1 MKTSLP
7 VSQRLSNDDLQPEK
21 HQKWGWYSI
30 FAFWMS
36 DVHSVGGYVFA
47 ASLFALG
54 LNGIQV
60 FISLL
65 AGIMIVMCFANLM
78 GEPGQKAGAPFPVIA
93 RMSFGVFGANVPAV
107 IRGLI
112 AVVWYGIQTYLASS
126 SFIILLLYFFPAM
139 ASLQDGAFLGLS
151 YLGWVGFS
159 AMWVLQAIVFMFG
172 MDMIRKVIDWSGPA
186 IYLAMFALCIYMIQ
200 LAGWENIH
208 FNLSDTQLSGGDV
221 MVQMIIATA
230 LVAGYFAGPTLNFSD
245 FSRYCVSYKQLKVG
259 NWLGLPLNFVLFSL
273 FSVVIV
279 SASIP
284 VFGEMITD
292 PVETVKRLDSGMI
305 TVLGAL
311 TFIFATV
318 GINIVANFVAPAFD
332 FSNVS
337 PQKIS
342 FKTGG
347 FIAAVGSILLTPWNL
362 FSNPEVIHYTV
373 DVLAAMIGPLYGILI
388 VDYYWIKKR
397 HIDVDALYT
406 ESPQGAYWYHN
417 GVNMQAVYALLLS
430 GGLAIYVTFFLSG
443 FANYAL
449 FIGGGVA
456 ALVYPWLM
464 TRQLRDARHANAGSV
479 RNANSVSNAKPVSQ
493 TDSVSKASI

>member
-1 MKTSLP
+1 MKKELP
-7 VSQRLSNDDLQPEK
+7 VSPRLSNEDLAPEK
-21 HQKWGWYSI
+21 EQKWGWYSI

-65 AGIMIVMCFANLM
+65 AGISIVLVFANLM
-78 GEPGQKAGAPFPVIA
+78 GKPGQKAGVPFPVVA
-93 RMSFGVFGANVPAV
+93 RMAFGVFGANIPAV
-107 IRGLI
+107 IRGII

-126 SFIILLLYFFPAM
+126 SFIILLLYFFPSM
-139 ASLQDGAFLGLS
+139 ESLANDSFLGLS

-159 AMWVLQAIVFMFG
+159 SMWVLQAIVFMFG

-186 IYLAMFALCIYMIQ
+186 IYIAMFALCAYMIN
-200 LAGWENIH
+200 LAGWENIS
-208 FNLSDTQLSGGDV
+208 FNLGKETLVGSEAII
-221 MVQMIIATA
+221 QMIIATA

-245 FSRYCVSYKQLKVG
+245 FSRYCTSYKDLKLG
-259 NWLGLPLNFVLFSL
+259 NLLGLPLNFIVFSL

-284 VFGEMITD
+284 VFGEMIVD
-292 PVETVKRLDSGMI
+292 PVETVKRLDSGLI

-342 FKTGG
+342 FKMGG
-347 FIAAVGSILLTPWNL
+347 FIAAFGSILLTPWNL
-362 FSNPEVIHYTV
+362 FNNPEVIHYTV
-373 DVLAAMIGPLYGILI
+373 DVLAAMIGPLYGIII
-388 VDYYWIKKR
+388 VDYFIVKKGQ
-397 HIDVDALYT
+397 IDVPSLYT
-406 ESPQGAYWYHN
+406 ESPQGQYWYKN
-417 GVNMQAVYALLLS
+417 GVNMNSVYALVIAS
-430 GGLAIYVTFFLSG
+430 VAAIIATFFVTEL
-443 FANYAL
+443 ANYAL
-449 FIGGGVA
+449 FIGGFVSA
-456 ALVYPWLM
+456 IVYKQLM
-464 TRQLRDARHANAGSV
+464 QKKLFW
-479 RNANSVSNAKPVSQ
+479 
-493 TDSVSKASI
+493 VSKAALAKQQ

>member
-1 MKTSLP
+1 MKKELP
-7 VSQRLSNDDLQPEK
+7 VSPRLSNEDLAPEK
-21 HQKWGWYSI
+21 EQKWGWYSI

-65 AGIMIVMCFANLM
+65 AGISIVLVFANLM
-78 GEPGQKAGAPFPVIA
+78 GKPGQKAGVPFPVVA
-93 RMSFGVFGANVPAV
+93 RMSFGVFGANIPAV
-107 IRGLI
+107 IRGII

-126 SFIILLLYFFPAM
+126 SFIILLLYFFPSM
-139 ASLQDGAFLGLS
+139 ESLANDSFLGLS

-159 AMWVLQAIVFMFG
+159 SMWVLQAIVFMFG

-186 IYLAMFALCIYMIQ
+186 IYIAMFALCAYMIN
-200 LAGWENIH
+200 LAGWENIS
-208 FNLSDTQLSGGDV
+208 FNLGKETLVGSEAII
-221 MVQMIIATA
+221 QMLIATA

-245 FSRYCVSYKQLKVG
+245 FSRYCTSYKDLKLG
-259 NWLGLPLNFVLFSL
+259 NLLGLPLNFIVFSL

-284 VFGEMITD
+284 VFGEMIVD
-292 PVETVKRLDSGMI
+292 PVETVKRLDSGLI

-342 FKTGG
+342 FKMGG
-347 FIAAVGSILLTPWNL
+347 FIAAFGSILLTPWNL
-362 FSNPEVIHYTV
+362 FNNPEVIHYTV
-373 DVLAAMIGPLYGILI
+373 DVLAAMIGPLYGIII
-388 VDYYWIKKR
+388 VDYFIVKKGQ
-397 HIDVDALYT
+397 IDVPSLYT
-406 ESPQGAYWYHN
+406 ESPQGQYWYKN
-417 GVNMQAVYALLLS
+417 GVNMNSVYALVIAS
-430 GGLAIYVTFFLSG
+430 VAAIIATFFVTEL
-443 FANYAL
+443 ANYAL
-449 FIGGGVA
+449 FIGGFVSA
-456 ALVYPWLM
+456 IVYKQLM
-464 TRQLRDARHANAGSV
+464 QNKLFW
-479 RNANSVSNAKPVSQ
+479 
-493 TDSVSKASI
+493 VSKAALAKQQ

>member
-1 MKTSLP
+1 MKKELP
-7 VSQRLSNDDLQPEK
+7 VSPRLSNADLAPEK
-21 HQKWGWYSI
+21 EQKWGWYSI

-65 AGIMIVMCFANLM
+65 AGISIVLVFANLM
-78 GEPGQKAGAPFPVIA
+78 GKPGQKAGVPFPVVA
-93 RMSFGVFGANVPAV
+93 RMSFGVFGANIPAV
-107 IRGLI
+107 IRGII

-126 SFIILLLYFFPAM
+126 SFIILLLYFFPSM
-139 ASLQDGAFLGLS
+139 ESLANDSFLGLS

-159 AMWVLQAIVFMFG
+159 SMWVLQAIVFMFG

-186 IYLAMFALCIYMIQ
+186 IYIAMFALCAYMIN
-200 LAGWENIH
+200 LAGWENIS
-208 FNLSDTQLSGGDV
+208 FNLGKESLVGTDAII
-221 MVQMIIATA
+221 QMLIATA

-245 FSRYCVSYKQLKVG
+245 FSRYCTSYKDLKFG
-259 NWLGLPLNFVLFSL
+259 NLLGLPLNFIVFSL

-284 VFGEMITD
+284 VFGEMIVD

-342 FKTGG
+342 FKMGG
-347 FIAAVGSILLTPWNL
+347 FVAAFGSILLTPWNL
-362 FSNPEVIHYTV
+362 FNNPEVIHYTV
-373 DVLAAMIGPLYGILI
+373 DVLAAMIGPLYGIII
-388 VDYYWIKKR
+388 VDYFIIKKGE
-397 HIDVDALYT
+397 IDIPSLYT
-406 ESPQGAYWYHN
+406 ESPQGQYWYKN
-417 GVNMQAVYALLLS
+417 GINMNSVYALVIAS
-430 GGLAIYVTFFLSG
+430 LAAIIATFFVTEL
-443 FANYAL
+443 ANYAL
-449 FIGGGVA
+449 FIGGVVSA
-456 ALVYPWLM
+456 VVYKQLM
-464 TRQLRDARHANAGSV
+464 QNRLFW
-479 RNANSVSNAKPVSQ
+479 
-493 TDSVSKASI
+493 VSKTALAKQ

>member
-1 MKTSLP
+1 MKKELP
-7 VSQRLSNDDLQPEK
+7 VSPRLSNADLAPEK
-21 HQKWGWYSI
+21 DQKWGWYSI

-65 AGIMIVMCFANLM
+65 AGISIVLVFANLM
-78 GEPGQKAGAPFPVIA
+78 GKPGQKAGVPFPVVA
-93 RMSFGVFGANVPAV
+93 RMSFGVFGANIPAV
-107 IRGLI
+107 IRGII

-126 SFIILLLYFFPAM
+126 SFIILLLYFFPSM
-139 ASLQDGAFLGLS
+139 ESLANDSFIGLS

-159 AMWVLQAIVFMFG
+159 SMWILQAIVFMFG

-186 IYLAMFALCIYMIQ
+186 IYIAMFALCAYMIN
-200 LAGWENIH
+200 LAGWDNIS
-208 FNLSDTQLSGGDV
+208 FNLGKETLVGSDAI
-221 MVQMIIATA
+221 VQMIIATA

-245 FSRYCVSYKQLKVG
+245 FSRYCTSYKDLKFG
-259 NWLGLPLNFVLFSL
+259 NLLGLPVNFIVFSL

-284 VFGEMITD
+284 VFGEMIVD
-292 PVETVKRLDSGMI
+292 PVETVKRLDSGLI

-342 FKTGG
+342 FKMGG
-347 FIAAVGSILLTPWNL
+347 FVAAFGSILLTPWNL
-362 FSNPEVIHYTV
+362 FNNPEVIHYTV
-373 DVLAAMIGPLYGILI
+373 DVLAAMIGPLYGIII
-388 VDYYWIKKR
+388 VDYFIVKKGDI
-397 HIDVDALYT
+397 HVPSLYT
-406 ESPQGAYWYHN
+406 ESPQGQYWYKN
-417 GVNMQAVYALLLS
+417 GVNMNSVYALVIAS
-430 GGLAIYVTFFLSG
+430 IAAIIATFFVTEL
-443 FANYAL
+443 ANYAL
-449 FIGGGVA
+449 FIGG
-456 ALVYPWLM
+456 LVSAIVYKLLM
-464 TRQLRDARHANAGSV
+464 EKRLSW
-479 RNANSVSNAKPVSQ
+479 
-493 TDSVSKASI
+493 VSKVALAKQ

>member
-1 MKTSLP
+1 MKQTLP
-7 VSQRLSNDDLQPEK
+7 VSPRLSNDDLKPDTE
-21 HQKWGWYSI
+21 QKWGWYSI

-65 AGIMIVMCFANLM
+65 AGISIVLLFANLM
-78 GEPGQKAGAPFPVIA
+78 GKPGQKAGAPFPVIA
-93 RMSFGVFGANVPAV
+93 RMSFGVFGANIPAV

-112 AVVWYGIQTYLASS
+112 AVVWYGIQTFLASS
-126 SFIILLLYFFPAM
+126 SFIILLLYFFPEM
-139 ASLQDGAFLGLS
+139 ESLTNGSFLGLS

-159 AMWVLQAIVFMFG
+159 AMWVIQGIVFMFG

-186 IYLAMFALCIYMIQ
+186 IYIAMAALCIYMVQ
-200 LAGWENIH
+200 LAGWENIS
-208 FNLSDTQLSGGDV
+208 FSLSDVNLTGMDAITQ
-221 MVQMIIATA
+221 MVIAIA

-245 FSRYCVSYKQLKVG
+245 FSRYCTSYKQLKFG
-259 NWLGLPLNFVLFSL
+259 NLLGLPLNFLL
-273 FSVVIV
+273 FSVFSVIIV

-347 FIAAVGSILLTPWNL
+347 FIAAFGSVLLTPWNL
-362 FSNPEVIHYTV
+362 FNNPEMIHYTV
-373 DVLAAMIGPLYGILI
+373 DVLAAMIGPLYGIII
-388 VDYYWIKKR
+388 VDYFFIKKGK
-397 HIDVDALYT
+397 IDIDSLYT
-406 ESPQGAYWYHN
+406 ESPDGVYWYEN
-417 GVNMQAVYALLLS
+417 GINKKSVYALLFA
-430 GGLAIYVTFFLSG
+430 GIVAIFCTFVFSSL
-443 FANYAL
+443 ANYAL
-449 FIGGGVA
+449 FIGGGIAAVVYRYLMEGERVA
-456 ALVYPWLM
+456 LM
-464 TRQLRDARHANAGSV
+464 DLQS
-479 RNANSVSNAKPVSQ
+479 SNQGA
-493 TDSVSKASI
+493 

>member
-1 MKTSLP
+1 MKKELP
-7 VSQRLSNDDLQPEK
+7 VSPRLSNEDLAPEK
-21 HQKWGWYSI
+21 EQKWGWYSI

-65 AGIMIVMCFANLM
+65 AGISIVLVFANLM
-78 GEPGQKAGAPFPVIA
+78 GKPGQKAGVPFPVVA
-93 RMSFGVFGANVPAV
+93 RMSFGVFGANIPAV
-107 IRGLI
+107 IRGII

-126 SFIILLLYFFPAM
+126 SFIILLLYFFPSM
-139 ASLQDGAFLGLS
+139 ESLANDSFLGLS

-159 AMWVLQAIVFMFG
+159 SMWVLQAIVFMFG
-172 MDMIRKVIDWSGPA
+172 MDLIRKVIDWSGPA
-186 IYLAMFALCIYMIQ
+186 IYIAMFALCAYMIN
-200 LAGWENIH
+200 LAGWENIS
-208 FNLSDTQLSGGDV
+208 FNLGKETLVGSDAII
-221 MVQMIIATA
+221 QMIIATA

-245 FSRYCVSYKQLKVG
+245 FSRYCTSYKDLKIG
-259 NWLGLPLNFVLFSL
+259 NLLGLPLNFILFSL

-284 VFGEMITD
+284 VFGEMIVD
-292 PVETVKRLDSGMI
+292 PVETVKRLDSGLI

-342 FKTGG
+342 FKMGG
-347 FIAAVGSILLTPWNL
+347 FIAAFGSILLTPWNL
-362 FSNPEVIHYTV
+362 FNNPEVIHYTV
-373 DVLAAMIGPLYGILI
+373 DVLAAMIGPLYGIII
-388 VDYYWIKKR
+388 VDYFIVKKGQ
-397 HIDVDALYT
+397 IDIPSLYT
-406 ESPQGAYWYHN
+406 ESPQGQYWYKN
-417 GVNMQAVYALLLS
+417 GVNMNSVYALVIAS
-430 GGLAIYVTFFLSG
+430 VAAIIATFFVTEL
-443 FANYAL
+443 ANYAL
-449 FIGGGVA
+449 FIGG
-456 ALVYPWLM
+456 LVSAVVYKQLM
-464 TRQLRDARHANAGSV
+464 Q
-479 RNANSVSNAKPVSQ
+479 KKMFW
-493 TDSVSKASI
+493 VSKAALAKQQ

>member
-1 MKTSLP
+1 MKKELP
-7 VSQRLSNDDLQPEK
+7 VSPRLSNEDLAPEK
-21 HQKWGWYSI
+21 EQKWGWYSI

-65 AGIMIVMCFANLM
+65 AGISIVLVFANLM
-78 GEPGQKAGAPFPVIA
+78 GKPGQKAGVPFPVVA
-93 RMSFGVFGANVPAV
+93 RMSFGVFGANIPAV
-107 IRGLI
+107 IRGII

-126 SFIILLLYFFPAM
+126 SFIILLLYFFPSM
-139 ASLQDGAFLGLS
+139 ESLANDSFLGLS

-159 AMWVLQAIVFMFG
+159 SMWVLQAIVFMFG

-186 IYLAMFALCIYMIQ
+186 IYIAMFALCAYMIN
-200 LAGWENIH
+200 LAGWENIS
-208 FNLSDTQLSGGDV
+208 FNLGKETLVGSEAII
-221 MVQMIIATA
+221 QMIIATA

-245 FSRYCVSYKQLKVG
+245 FSRYCSSYKDLKIG
-259 NWLGLPLNFVLFSL
+259 NLLGLPLNFIVFSL

-284 VFGEMITD
+284 VFGEMIVD
-292 PVETVKRLDSGMI
+292 PVETVKRLDSGLI

-342 FKTGG
+342 FKMGG
-347 FIAAVGSILLTPWNL
+347 FIAAFGSILLTPWNL
-362 FSNPEVIHYTV
+362 FNNPEVIHYTV
-373 DVLAAMIGPLYGILI
+373 DVLAAMIGPLYGIII
-388 VDYYWIKKR
+388 VDYFIVKKGQ
-397 HIDVDALYT
+397 IDVPSLYT
-406 ESPQGAYWYHN
+406 ESPQGQYWYKN
-417 GVNMQAVYALLLS
+417 GVNMNSVYALVIAS
-430 GGLAIYVTFFLSG
+430 VAAIIATFFVTEL
-443 FANYAL
+443 ANYAL
-449 FIGGGVA
+449 FIGGLISA
-456 ALVYPWLM
+456 IVYKQLM
-464 TRQLRDARHANAGSV
+464 QKKLFW
-479 RNANSVSNAKPVSQ
+479 
-493 TDSVSKASI
+493 VSKSALAKQQ

>member
-1 MKTSLP
+1 MKKELP
-7 VSQRLSNDDLQPEK
+7 VSPRLSNEDLAPEK
-21 HQKWGWYSI
+21 EQKWGWYSI

-65 AGIMIVMCFANLM
+65 AGISIVLVFANLM
-78 GEPGQKAGAPFPVIA
+78 GKPGQKAGVPFPVVA
-93 RMSFGVFGANVPAV
+93 RMSFGVFGANIPAV
-107 IRGLI
+107 IRGII

-126 SFIILLLYFFPAM
+126 SFIILLLYLFPSM
-139 ASLQDGAFLGLS
+139 ESLANDSFLGLS

-159 AMWVLQAIVFMFG
+159 SMWVLQAIVFMFG

-186 IYLAMFALCIYMIQ
+186 IYIAMFALCAYMIN
-200 LAGWENIH
+200 LAGWENIS
-208 FNLSDTQLSGGDV
+208 FNLGKETLVGSEAII
-221 MVQMIIATA
+221 QMIIATA

-245 FSRYCVSYKQLKVG
+245 FSRYCTSYKDLKLG
-259 NWLGLPLNFVLFSL
+259 NLLGLPLNFIVFSL

-284 VFGEMITD
+284 VFGEMIVD
-292 PVETVKRLDSGMI
+292 PVETVKRLDSGLI

-342 FKTGG
+342 FKMGG
-347 FIAAVGSILLTPWNL
+347 FIAAFGSILLTPWNL
-362 FSNPEVIHYTV
+362 FNNPEVIHYTV
-373 DVLAAMIGPLYGILI
+373 DVLAAMIGPLYGIII
-388 VDYYWIKKR
+388 VDYFIVKKGQ
-397 HIDVDALYT
+397 IDVPSLYT
-406 ESPQGAYWYHN
+406 ESPQGQYWYKN
-417 GVNMQAVYALLLS
+417 GVNMNSVYALVIAS
-430 GGLAIYVTFFLSG
+430 VAAIIATFFVTEL
-443 FANYAL
+443 ANYAL
-449 FIGGGVA
+449 FIGGFVSA
-456 ALVYPWLM
+456 IVYKQLM
-464 TRQLRDARHANAGSV
+464 QKKLFW
-479 RNANSVSNAKPVSQ
+479 
-493 TDSVSKASI
+493 VSKAALAKQQ

>member
-1 MKTSLP
+1 MKKELP
-7 VSQRLSNDDLQPEK
+7 VSPRLSNEDLAPEK
-21 HQKWGWYSI
+21 EQKWGWYSI

-65 AGIMIVMCFANLM
+65 AGISIVLVFANLM
-78 GEPGQKAGAPFPVIA
+78 GKPGQKAGVPFPVVA
-93 RMSFGVFGANVPAV
+93 RMSFGVFGANIPAV
-107 IRGLI
+107 IRGII

-126 SFIILLLYFFPAM
+126 SFIILLLYFFPSM
-139 ASLQDGAFLGLS
+139 ESLANDSFLGLS

-159 AMWVLQAIVFMFG
+159 SMWVLQAIVFMFG

-186 IYLAMFALCIYMIQ
+186 IYIAMFALCAYMIN
-200 LAGWENIH
+200 LAGWENIS
-208 FNLSDTQLSGGDV
+208 FNLGKETLVGSEAII
-221 MVQMIIATA
+221 QMIIATA

-245 FSRYCVSYKQLKVG
+245 FSRYCSSYKDLKLG
-259 NWLGLPLNFVLFSL
+259 NLLGLPLNFIVFSL

-284 VFGEMITD
+284 VFGEMIVD
-292 PVETVKRLDSGMI
+292 PVETVKRLDSGLI

-342 FKTGG
+342 FKMGG
-347 FIAAVGSILLTPWNL
+347 FIAAFGSILLTPWNL
-362 FSNPEVIHYTV
+362 FNNPEVIHYTV
-373 DVLAAMIGPLYGILI
+373 DVLAAMIGPLYGIII
-388 VDYYWIKKR
+388 VDYFIVKKGQ
-397 HIDVDALYT
+397 IDVPSLYT
-406 ESPQGAYWYHN
+406 ESPQGQYWYKN
-417 GVNMQAVYALLLS
+417 GVNMNSVYALVIAS
-430 GGLAIYVTFFLSG
+430 VAAIIATFFVTEL
-443 FANYAL
+443 ANYAL
-449 FIGGGVA
+449 FIGG
-456 ALVYPWLM
+456 LVSAVVYKQLM
-464 TRQLRDARHANAGSV
+464 QKKLFW
-479 RNANSVSNAKPVSQ
+479 
-493 TDSVSKASI
+493 VSKAALAKQQ

>member
-1 MKTSLP
+1 MKKELP
-7 VSQRLSNDDLQPEK
+7 VSPRLSNEDLAPEK
-21 HQKWGWYSI
+21 EQKWGWYSI

-65 AGIMIVMCFANLM
+65 AGISIVLVFANLM
-78 GEPGQKAGAPFPVIA
+78 GKPGQKAGVPFPVVA
-93 RMSFGVFGANVPAV
+93 RMSFGVFGANIPAV
-107 IRGLI
+107 IRGII

-126 SFIILLLYFFPAM
+126 SFIILLLYFFPSM
-139 ASLQDGAFLGLS
+139 ESLANDSFLGLS

-159 AMWVLQAIVFMFG
+159 SMWVLQAIVFMFG
-172 MDMIRKVIDWSGPA
+172 MDLIRKVIDWSGPA
-186 IYLAMFALCIYMIQ
+186 IYIAMFALCAYMIN
-200 LAGWENIH
+200 LAGWENIS
-208 FNLSDTQLSGGDV
+208 FNLGKETLVGSDAII
-221 MVQMIIATA
+221 QMIIATA

-245 FSRYCVSYKQLKVG
+245 FSRYCSSYKDLKFG
-259 NWLGLPLNFVLFSL
+259 NLLGLPLNFIVFSL

-284 VFGEMITD
+284 VFGEMIVD
-292 PVETVKRLDSGMI
+292 PVETVKRLDSGLI

-342 FKTGG
+342 FKMGG
-347 FIAAVGSILLTPWNL
+347 FIAAFGSILLTPWNL
-362 FSNPEVIHYTV
+362 FNNPEVIHYTV
-373 DVLAAMIGPLYGILI
+373 DVLAAMIGPLYGIII
-388 VDYYWIKKR
+388 VDYFIVKKGQ
-397 HIDVDALYT
+397 IDVPSLYT
-406 ESPQGAYWYHN
+406 ESPQGQYWYKN
-417 GVNMQAVYALLLS
+417 GVNMNSVYALVIAS
-430 GGLAIYVTFFLSG
+430 VAAIIATFFVTEL
-443 FANYAL
+443 ANYAL
-449 FIGGGVA
+449 FIGG
-456 ALVYPWLM
+456 LVSAVVYKQLM
-464 TRQLRDARHANAGSV
+464 QKKLFW
-479 RNANSVSNAKPVSQ
+479 
-493 TDSVSKASI
+493 VSKAALAKQQ

>member
-1 MKTSLP
+1 MTNKLP
-7 VSQRLSNDDLQPEK
+7 VSPRLSNEDLKPDTE
-21 HQKWGWYSI
+21 QKWGWYSI

-65 AGIMIVMCFANLM
+65 VGISIVLVFANLM
-78 GEPGQKAGAPFPVIA
+78 GKPGQKAGAPFPVIA
-93 RMSFGVFGANVPAV
+93 RMSFGVFGANIPAV

-112 AVVWYGIQTYLASS
+112 AVVWYGIQTVLASS
-126 SFIILLLYFFPAM
+126 SFIILLLYFFPGMETLADD
-139 ASLQDGAFLGLS
+139 SFLGLS
-151 YLGWVGFS
+151 YLGWIGFT
-159 AMWVLQAIVFMFG
+159 AMWIIQGIVFMFG

-186 IYLAMFALCIYMIQ
+186 IYVAMFALCIYMVN
-200 LAGWENIH
+200 LAGWDNIS
-208 FNLSDTQLSGGDV
+208 FTLGDASLSGMDAF
-221 MVQMIIATA
+221 VQMFIAIA

-245 FSRYCVSYKQLKVG
+245 FSRYCGSYKQLKFG
-259 NWLGLPLNFVLFSL
+259 NLLGLPFNFILFSV

-292 PVETVKRLDSGMI
+292 PVETVRRLDSGMI
-305 TVLGAL
+305 TVLGAM

-342 FKTGG
+342 FKAGG
-347 FIAAVGSILLTPWNL
+347 FIAAFGSVLLMPWNL
-362 FSNPEVIHYTV
+362 FNNPEVIHYTV
-373 DVLAAMIGPLYGILI
+373 DVLAAMIGPLYGIII
-388 VDYYWIKKR
+388 VDYFFIKKGK
-397 HIDVDALYT
+397 IDIDSLYT
-406 ESPQGAYWYHN
+406 ESDKGIYWYDN
-417 GVNMQAVYALLLS
+417 GINKKSVYALVIA
-430 GGLAIYVTFFLSG
+430 GIVAIFCSFVFTAL
-443 FANYAL
+443 ANYAL
-449 FIGGGVA
+449 FIGGFTA
-456 ALVYPWLM
+456 AFLYRYMMEPERLA
-464 TRQLRDARHANAGSV
+464 LHGLDL
-479 RNANSVSNAKPVSQ
+479 AKQS
-493 TDSVSKASI
+493 

>member
-1 MKTSLP
+1 MKKELP
-7 VSQRLSNDDLQPEK
+7 VSPRLSNEDLAPEK
-21 HQKWGWYSI
+21 EQKWGWYSI

-65 AGIMIVMCFANLM
+65 AGISIVLVFANLM
-78 GEPGQKAGAPFPVIA
+78 GKPGQKAGVPFPVVA
-93 RMSFGVFGANVPAV
+93 RMSFGVFGANIPAV
-107 IRGLI
+107 IRGII

-126 SFIILLLYFFPAM
+126 SFIILLLYFFPSMEYLAND
-139 ASLQDGAFLGLS
+139 SFLGLS

-159 AMWVLQAIVFMFG
+159 SMWILQAIVFMFG

-186 IYLAMFALCIYMIQ
+186 IYIAMFALCAYMIN
-200 LAGWENIH
+200 LAGWENIS
-208 FNLSDTQLSGGDV
+208 FNLGKETLVGSEAII
-221 MVQMIIATA
+221 QMLVATA

-245 FSRYCVSYKQLKVG
+245 FSRYCTSYKNLKFG
-259 NWLGLPLNFVLFSL
+259 NLLGLPLNFIVFSL

-284 VFGEMITD
+284 VFGDMIVD
-292 PVETVKRLDSGMI
+292 PVETVKRLDSGLI

-342 FKTGG
+342 FKMGG
-347 FIAAVGSILLTPWNL
+347 FIAAFGSILLTPWNL
-362 FSNPEVIHYTV
+362 FNNPEVIHYTV
-373 DVLAAMIGPLYGILI
+373 DVLAAMIGPLYGIII
-388 VDYYWIKKR
+388 VDYFIIKKGQ
-397 HIDVDALYT
+397 IDIPSLYT
-406 ESPQGAYWYHN
+406 ESPQGEYWYKN
-417 GVNMQAVYALLLS
+417 GVNMNSVYALVIAS
-430 GGLAIYVTFFLSG
+430 IAAIIATFFVTEL
-443 FANYAL
+443 ANYAL
-449 FIGGGVA
+449 FIGG
-456 ALVYPWLM
+456 LVSAVVYKQLM
-464 TRQLRDARHANAGSV
+464 QKKLFW
-479 RNANSVSNAKPVSQ
+479 
-493 TDSVSKASI
+493 VSKAALAKQQ

>member
-1 MKTSLP
+1 MEKELP
-7 VSQRLSNDDLQPEK
+7 ISPRLSNADLAPEK
-21 HQKWGWYSI
+21 DQKWGWYSI

-65 AGIMIVMCFANLM
+65 AGISIVLVFANLM
-78 GEPGQKAGAPFPVIA
+78 GKPGQKAGVPFPVVA
-93 RMSFGVFGANVPAV
+93 RMSFGVFGANIPAV
-107 IRGLI
+107 IRGII

-126 SFIILLLYFFPAM
+126 SFIILLLYFFPSMEYLAND
-139 ASLQDGAFLGLS
+139 SFLGLS

-159 AMWVLQAIVFMFG
+159 SMWVIQAIVFMFG

-186 IYLAMFALCIYMIQ
+186 IYIAMFALCAYMIN
-200 LAGWENIH
+200 LAGWENIS
-208 FNLSDTQLSGGDV
+208 FNLGKESLVGSDAII
-221 MVQMIIATA
+221 QMIVATA

-245 FSRYCVSYKQLKVG
+245 FSRYCTSYKDLKFG
-259 NWLGLPLNFVLFSL
+259 NLLGLPVNFIVFSL

-284 VFGEMITD
+284 VFGEMIVD
-292 PVETVKRLDSGMI
+292 PVETVKRLDSGLI

-342 FKTGG
+342 FKMGG
-347 FIAAVGSILLTPWNL
+347 FVAAFGSILLTPWNL
-362 FSNPEVIHYTV
+362 FNNPEVIHYTV
-373 DVLAAMIGPLYGILI
+373 DVLAAMIGPLYGIII
-388 VDYYWIKKR
+388 VDYFIVKKGQ
-397 HIDVDALYT
+397 IDVPSLYT
-406 ESPQGAYWYHN
+406 ESPQGQYWYKN
-417 GVNMQAVYALLLS
+417 GVNMNSVYALVIAS
-430 GGLAIYVTFFLSG
+430 VAAIIATFFVTEL
-443 FANYAL
+443 ANYAL
-449 FIGGGVA
+449 FIGGFVSA
-456 ALVYPWLM
+456 IVYKQLM
-464 TRQLRDARHANAGSV
+464 QRRLFW
-479 RNANSVSNAKPVSQ
+479 
-493 TDSVSKASI
+493 VSKTALAKQ

>member
-1 MKTSLP
+1 MKKELP
-7 VSQRLSNDDLQPEK
+7 VSPRLSNEDLAPEK
-21 HQKWGWYSI
+21 EQKWGWYSI

-65 AGIMIVMCFANLM
+65 AGISIVLVFANLM
-78 GEPGQKAGAPFPVIA
+78 GKPGQKAGVPFPVVA
-93 RMSFGVFGANVPAV
+93 RMSFGVFGANIPAV
-107 IRGLI
+107 IRGII

-126 SFIILLLYFFPAM
+126 SFIILLLYFFPSM
-139 ASLQDGAFLGLS
+139 ESLANDSFLGLS

-159 AMWVLQAIVFMFG
+159 SMWVLQAIVFMFG

-186 IYLAMFALCIYMIQ
+186 IYIAMFALCAYMIN
-200 LAGWENIH
+200 LAGWENIS
-208 FNLSDTQLSGGDV
+208 FNLGKETLVGSEAIIQ
-221 MVQMIIATA
+221 MVIATA

-245 FSRYCVSYKQLKVG
+245 FSRYCSSYKDLKIG
-259 NWLGLPLNFVLFSL
+259 NLLGLPLNFIVFSL

-284 VFGEMITD
+284 VFGEMIVD
-292 PVETVKRLDSGMI
+292 PVETVKRLDSGLI

-342 FKTGG
+342 FKMGG
-347 FIAAVGSILLTPWNL
+347 FIAAFGSILLTPWNL
-362 FSNPEVIHYTV
+362 FNNPEVIHYTV
-373 DVLAAMIGPLYGILI
+373 DVLAAMIGPLYGIII
-388 VDYYWIKKR
+388 VDYFIVKKGQ
-397 HIDVDALYT
+397 IDVPSLYT
-406 ESPQGAYWYHN
+406 ESPQGQYWYKN
-417 GVNMQAVYALLLS
+417 GVNMNSVYALVIAS
-430 GGLAIYVTFFLSG
+430 VAAIIATFFVTEL
-443 FANYAL
+443 ANYAL
-449 FIGGGVA
+449 FIGGLISA
-456 ALVYPWLM
+456 IVYKQLM
-464 TRQLRDARHANAGSV
+464 QKKLFW
-479 RNANSVSNAKPVSQ
+479 
-493 TDSVSKASI
+493 VSKSALAKQQ

>member
-1 MKTSLP
+1 MMKKELP
-7 VSQRLSNDDLQPEK
+7 VSPRLSNSDLRPDKE
-21 HQKWGWYSI
+21 QKWGWYSI

-65 AGIMIVMCFANLM
+65 VGISIVLVFANLM
-78 GEPGQKAGAPFPVIA
+78 GKPGQQAGVPFPVVA
-93 RMSFGVFGANVPAV
+93 RMSFGVFGANIPAV

-112 AVVWYGIQTYLASS
+112 AVVWYGIQTFLASS
-126 SFIILLLYFFPAM
+126 SFIILLLYFFPGM
-139 ASLQDGAFLGLS
+139 AGFAEPSFLGLS
-151 YLGWVGFS
+151 YLGWIGFT
-159 AMWVLQAIVFMFG
+159 AMWIMQGIVFMFG

-186 IYLAMFALCIYMIQ
+186 IYIAMFALCLYMVN
-200 LAGWENIH
+200 LAGWENIS
-208 FNLSDTQLSGGDV
+208 FNLSSQQLTGWDAAL
-221 MVQMIIATA
+221 QMFVAAA

-245 FSRYCVSYKQLKVG
+245 FSRYCGSYQKLKFG
-259 NWLGLPLNFVLFSL
+259 NILGLPLNFLLFSV

-292 PVETVKRLDSGMI
+292 PVETVKRLDSGLI
-305 TVLGAL
+305 TVLGAF

-342 FKTGG
+342 FKAGG
-347 FIAAVGSILLTPWNL
+347 FIAAFGSVLLTPWNL
-362 FSNPEVIHYTV
+362 FNNPEVIHYTV
-373 DVLAAMIGPLYGILI
+373 DVLAAMIGPLYGIIL
-388 VDYYWIKKR
+388 VDYYFVKQGK
-397 HIDVDALYT
+397 IDVPSLYT
-406 ESPQGAYWYHN
+406 ESEHGLYWYRN
-417 GVNMQAVYALLLS
+417 GINMNSVYALIFASLIS
-430 GGLAIYVTFFLSG
+430 IIATFVVPAL
-443 FANYAL
+443 ANYAL

-456 ALVYPWLM
+456 ALVYCCLMLARFNWWLPI
-464 TRQLRDARHANAGSV
+464 RL
-479 RNANSVSNAKPVSQ
+479 
-493 TDSVSKASI
+493 SKHKA

>member
-1 MKTSLP
+1 MSDKLEISP
-7 VSQRLSNDDLQPEK
+7 RLSNEDLLPEK
-21 HQKWGWYSI
+21 QQKWGWYSI

-65 AGIMIVMCFANLM
+65 VGISIVLLFANLM
-78 GEPGQKAGAPFPVIA
+78 GKPGQKCGAPFPVVA
-93 RMSFGVFGANVPAV
+93 RMSFGVFGANIPAV

-126 SFIILLLYFFPAM
+126 AFIILILYFFPSAE
-139 ASLQDGAFLGLS
+139 SLANSEFLGLS

-159 AMWVLQAIVFMFG
+159 SMWILQAIIFMFG

-186 IYLAMFALCIYMIQ
+186 IYIAMFALCIYLVN
-200 LAGWENIH
+200 LAGWDNIS
-208 FNLSDTQLSGGDV
+208 FNLSSQELVGWDAII
-221 MVQMIIATA
+221 QMFIAA
-230 LVAGYFAGPTLNFSD
+230 CLVAGYFAGPTLNFSD
-245 FSRYCVSYKQLKVG
+245 FSRYCTSYKQLKLG
-259 NWLGLPLNFVLFSL
+259 NILGLPVNFIIFSL
-273 FSVVIV
+273 FSVLIV

-305 TVLGAL
+305 TILGAL

-332 FSNVS
+332 FSNVA

-342 FKTGG
+342 FKAGG
-347 FIAAVGSILLTPWNL
+347 FIAAFGSVLLTPWNL
-362 FSNPEVIHYTV
+362 FNNPEVIHYTV
-373 DVLAAMIGPLYGILI
+373 DVLAAMIGPLYGIII
-388 VDYYWIKKR
+388 VDYYFIKKG
-397 HIDVDALYT
+397 HIHLDSLYT
-406 ESPQGAYWYHN
+406 ESPKGIYWYQN
-417 GVNMQAVYALLLS
+417 GINMKSVYALIIAGL
-430 GGLAIYVTFFLSG
+430 LAIYATFFIDGL
-443 FANYAL
+443 ANYAI
-449 FIGGGVA
+449 FIGGFTA
-456 ALVYPWLM
+456 AITYRVLM
-464 TRQLRDARHANAGSV
+464 AKEREKMVDVQANLAEQS
-479 RNANSVSNAKPVSQ
+479 
-493 TDSVSKASI
+493 

>member
-1 MKTSLP
+1 MKKDLP
-7 VSQRLSNDDLQPEK
+7 VSDKLANADLLPEK
-21 HQKWGWYSI
+21 EQKWGWYSI

-65 AGIMIVMCFANLM
+65 LGISIVLVFANLM
-78 GEPGQKAGAPFPVIA
+78 GKPGQQAGAPFPVIA
-93 RMSFGVFGANVPAV
+93 RMSFGVFGANIPAV

-126 SFIILLLYFFPAM
+126 SFIILLLYFFPGM
-139 ASLQDGAFLGLS
+139 ESLADSSFLGLS
-151 YLGWVGFS
+151 YLGWVGFV
-159 AMWVLQAIVFMFG
+159 AMWILQGIVFMFG

-186 IYLAMFALCIYMIQ
+186 IYVAMFALCIYMVD
-200 LAGWENIH
+200 LAGWDNIS
-208 FNLSDTQLSGGDV
+208 FNLSSDNLQGWDVITQ
-221 MVQMIIATA
+221 MVIAVA

-245 FSRYCVSYKQLKVG
+245 FSRYCGSYKKLKLG
-259 NWLGLPLNFVLFSL
+259 NLLGLPLNFLLFSV

-305 TVLGAL
+305 TVLGAM

-347 FIAAVGSILLTPWNL
+347 FIAAFGSVLLTPWNL
-362 FSNPEVIHYTV
+362 FNNPEVIHYTV
-373 DVLAAMIGPLYGILI
+373 DVLAAMIGPLYGIII
-388 VDYYWIKKR
+388 VDYYIVKKG
-397 HIDVDALYT
+397 HIDIPSLYT
-406 ESPQGAYWYHN
+406 ESKEGLYWYRN
-417 GVNMQAVYALLLS
+417 GVNMNSVYALVFASLI
-430 GGLAIYVTFFLSG
+430 AIVATFVIPQL
-443 FANYAL
+443 ANYAL
-449 FIGGGVA
+449 FIGGLVSAFAYRYMMENSSSVA
-456 ALVYPWLM
+456 ALRLS
-464 TRQLRDARHANAGSV
+464 DE
-479 RNANSVSNAKPVSQ
+479 
-493 TDSVSKASI
+493 KA

>member
-1 MKTSLP
+1 MKKELP
-7 VSQRLSNDDLQPEK
+7 VSPRLSNADLAPEK
-21 HQKWGWYSI
+21 EQKWGWYSI

-65 AGIMIVMCFANLM
+65 AGISIVLVFANLM
-78 GEPGQKAGAPFPVIA
+78 GKPGQKAGVPFPVVA
-93 RMSFGVFGANVPAV
+93 RMSFGVFGANIPAV
-107 IRGLI
+107 IRGII

-126 SFIILLLYFFPAM
+126 SFIILLLYFFPSM
-139 ASLQDGAFLGLS
+139 ESLANDSFLGLS

-159 AMWVLQAIVFMFG
+159 SMWVLQAIVFMFG

-186 IYLAMFALCIYMIQ
+186 IYIAMFALCAYMIN
-200 LAGWENIH
+200 LAGWENIS
-208 FNLSDTQLSGGDV
+208 FNLGKENLVGTDAI
-221 MVQMIIATA
+221 VQMLIATA

-245 FSRYCVSYKQLKVG
+245 FSRYCSSYKDLKFG
-259 NWLGLPLNFVLFSL
+259 NLLGLPLNFILFSL

-284 VFGEMITD
+284 VFGEMIVD

-342 FKTGG
+342 FKMGG
-347 FIAAVGSILLTPWNL
+347 FIAAFGSILLTPWNL
-362 FSNPEVIHYTV
+362 FNNPEVIHYTV
-373 DVLAAMIGPLYGILI
+373 DVLAAMIGPLYGIII
-388 VDYYWIKKR
+388 VDYFIVKKGE
-397 HIDVDALYT
+397 IDIPSLYT
-406 ESPQGAYWYHN
+406 ESPQGQYWYKN
-417 GVNMQAVYALLLS
+417 GINMNSVYALVIAS
-430 GGLAIYVTFFLSG
+430 VAAIIATFFITEL
-443 FANYAL
+443 ANYAL
-449 FIGGGVA
+449 FIGGLVSA
-456 ALVYPWLM
+456 VVYKQLMQKRLFWASKTAL
-464 TRQLRDARHANAGSV
+464 
-479 RNANSVSNAKPVSQ
+479 AKQ
-493 TDSVSKASI
+493 

>member
-1 MKTSLP
+1 MLNKEVTMMEKDLP
-7 VSQRLSNDDLQPEK
+7 ISSRLANDDLLPDRE
-21 HQKWGWYSI
+21 QKWGWYSI

-65 AGIMIVMCFANLM
+65 VGISIVLVFANLM
-78 GEPGQKAGAPFPVIA
+78 GKPGQKAGVPFPVVA
-93 RMSFGVFGANVPAV
+93 RMSFGVFGANIPAV

-112 AVVWYGIQTYLASS
+112 AVVWYGIQTFLASS
-126 SFIILLLYFFPAM
+126 SFIILLLYFVPSMEAL
-139 ASLQDGAFLGLS
+139 AEPSFLGLS
-151 YLGWVGFS
+151 YLGWIGFT
-159 AMWVLQAIVFMFG
+159 AMWIIQGIVFMFG

-186 IYLAMFALCIYMIQ
+186 IYIAMFALCLYMID

-208 FNLSDTQLSGGDV
+208 FNLSSQKLEGLDAIMT
-221 MVQMIIATA
+221 MIVASA

-245 FSRYCVSYKQLKVG
+245 FSRYCGSYKQLKFG
-259 NWLGLPLNFVLFSL
+259 NLLGLPVNFLLFSI

-292 PVETVKRLDSGMI
+292 PVETVKRLDSGLI

-342 FKTGG
+342 FKAGR
-347 FIAAVGSILLTPWNL
+347 FIAAFGSVLLTPWNL
-362 FSNPEVIHYTV
+362 FNNPEVIHYTV
-373 DVLAAMIGPLYGILI
+373 DVLAAMIGPLYGIII
-388 VDYYWIKKR
+388 VDYYFVKKGK
-397 HIDVDALYT
+397 IDVPSLYT
-406 ESPQGAYWYHN
+406 ESPKGLYWYQN
-417 GVNMQAVYALLLS
+417 GVNMRSVYALGIAS
-430 GGLAIYVTFFLSG
+430 VCAIVATFIIPQL
-443 FANYAL
+443 ANYAL
-449 FIGGGVA
+449 FIGGGVSALAYRYLMSA
-456 ALVYPWLM
+456 ASFNIAA
-464 TRQLRDARHANAGSV
+464 ARAL
-479 RNANSVSNAKPVSQ
+479 K
-493 TDSVSKASI
+493 SKA

>member
-1 MKTSLP
+1 MKKELP
-7 VSQRLSNDDLQPEK
+7 VSPRLSNEDLAPEK
-21 HQKWGWYSI
+21 EQKWGWYSI

-65 AGIMIVMCFANLM
+65 AGISIVLVFANLM
-78 GEPGQKAGAPFPVIA
+78 GKPGQKAGVPFPVVA
-93 RMSFGVFGANVPAV
+93 RMSFGVFGANIPAV
-107 IRGLI
+107 IRGII

-126 SFIILLLYFFPAM
+126 SFIILLLYFFPSM
-139 ASLQDGAFLGLS
+139 ESLANDSFLGLS

-159 AMWVLQAIVFMFG
+159 SMWVLQAIVFMFG

-186 IYLAMFALCIYMIQ
+186 IYIAMFALCAYMIN
-200 LAGWENIH
+200 LAGWENIS
-208 FNLSDTQLSGGDV
+208 FNLGKETLVGSEAII
-221 MVQMIIATA
+221 QMIIATA

-245 FSRYCVSYKQLKVG
+245 FSRYCTSYKDLKIG
-259 NWLGLPLNFVLFSL
+259 NLLGLPLNFIVFSL

-284 VFGEMITD
+284 VFGEMIVD
-292 PVETVKRLDSGMI
+292 PVETVKRLDSGLI

-342 FKTGG
+342 FKMGG
-347 FIAAVGSILLTPWNL
+347 FIAAFGSILLTPWNL
-362 FSNPEVIHYTV
+362 FNNPEVIHYTV
-373 DVLAAMIGPLYGILI
+373 DVLAAMIGPLYGIII
-388 VDYYWIKKR
+388 VDYFIVKKGQ
-397 HIDVDALYT
+397 IDVPSLYT
-406 ESPQGAYWYHN
+406 ESPQGQYWYKN
-417 GVNMQAVYALLLS
+417 GVNMNSVYALVIAS
-430 GGLAIYVTFFLSG
+430 VAAIIATFFVTEL
-443 FANYAL
+443 ANYAL
-449 FIGGGVA
+449 FIGG
-456 ALVYPWLM
+456 LVSAVVYKQLM
-464 TRQLRDARHANAGSV
+464 QKKLFW
-479 RNANSVSNAKPVSQ
+479 
-493 TDSVSKASI
+493 VSKAALAKQQ

>member
-1 MKTSLP
+1 MKKELP
-7 VSQRLSNDDLQPEK
+7 VSPRLSNEDLAPEK
-21 HQKWGWYSI
+21 EQKWGWYSI

-65 AGIMIVMCFANLM
+65 AGISIVLVFANLM
-78 GEPGQKAGAPFPVIA
+78 GKPGQKAGVPFPVVA
-93 RMSFGVFGANVPAV
+93 RMSFGVFGANIPAV
-107 IRGLI
+107 IRGII

-126 SFIILLLYFFPAM
+126 SFIILLLYFFPSM
-139 ASLQDGAFLGLS
+139 ESLANDSFLGLS

-159 AMWVLQAIVFMFG
+159 SMWVLQAIVFMFG

-186 IYLAMFALCIYMIQ
+186 IYIAMFALCAYMIN
-200 LAGWENIH
+200 LAGWENIS
-208 FNLSDTQLSGGDV
+208 FNLGKETLVGSEAII
-221 MVQMIIATA
+221 QMIIATA

-245 FSRYCVSYKQLKVG
+245 FSRYCTSYKDLKLG
-259 NWLGLPLNFVLFSL
+259 NLLGLPLNFIVFSL

-284 VFGEMITD
+284 VFGEMIVD
-292 PVETVKRLDSGMI
+292 PVETVKRLDSGLI

-342 FKTGG
+342 FKMGG
-347 FIAAVGSILLTPWNL
+347 FIAAFGSILLTPWNL
-362 FSNPEVIHYTV
+362 FNNPEVIHYTV
-373 DVLAAMIGPLYGILI
+373 DVLAAMIGPLYGIII
-388 VDYYWIKKR
+388 VDYFIVKKGQ
-397 HIDVDALYT
+397 IDVPSLYT
-406 ESPQGAYWYHN
+406 ESPQGQYWYKN
-417 GVNMQAVYALLLS
+417 GVNMNSVYALVIAS
-430 GGLAIYVTFFLSG
+430 VAAIIATFFVTEL
-443 FANYAL
+443 ANYAL
-449 FIGGGVA
+449 FIGGFVSA
-456 ALVYPWLM
+456 IVYKQLM
-464 TRQLRDARHANAGSV
+464 QKKLFW
-479 RNANSVSNAKPVSQ
+479 
-493 TDSVSKASI
+493 VSKAALAKQQ

>member
-1 MKTSLP
+1 MKKELP
-7 VSQRLSNDDLQPEK
+7 VSPKLSNADLLPDKE
-21 HQKWGWYSI
+21 QKWGWYSI

-65 AGIMIVMCFANLM
+65 VGISIVLIFANLM
-78 GEPGQKAGAPFPVIA
+78 GKPGQKAGVPFPVVA
-93 RMSFGVFGANVPAV
+93 RMSFGVFGANIPAV

-112 AVVWYGIQTYLASS
+112 AVVWYGIQTFLASS
-126 SFIILLLYFFPAM
+126 SFIILLLYFFPSM
-139 ASLQDGAFLGLS
+139 ESLADSSFVGLS
-151 YLGWVGFS
+151 YLGWVGFIS
-159 AMWVLQAIVFMFG
+159 MWILQGIVFMFG

-186 IYLAMFALCIYMIQ
+186 IYIAMFALCVYMIDA
-200 LAGWENIH
+200 AGWENIS
-208 FNLSDTQLSGGDV
+208 FNLSSKNLDGWEAGI
-221 MVQMIIATA
+221 QMFVAAA

-245 FSRYCVSYKQLKVG
+245 FSRYCGSYQKLKLG
-259 NWLGLPLNFVLFSL
+259 NILGLPLNFIVFSA
-273 FSVVIV
+273 FSVIIV

-292 PVETVKRLDSGMI
+292 PVETVKRLDSGLI

-342 FKTGG
+342 FKAGG
-347 FIAAVGSILLTPWNL
+347 FIAAFGSVLLTPWNL
-362 FSNPEVIHYTV
+362 FNNPEMIHYTV
-373 DVLAAMIGPLYGILI
+373 DVLAAMIGPLYGIIL
-388 VDYYWIKKR
+388 VDYYLVKKGK
-397 HIDVDALYT
+397 IDIPSLYT
-406 ESPQGAYWYHN
+406 ESEQGLYWYKK
-417 GVNMQAVYALLLS
+417 GINMKSVYALLVASVVSIAATFVFHALS
-430 GGLAIYVTFFLSG
+430 
-443 FANYAL
+443 NYAL
-449 FIGGGVA
+449 FIGGIIAAVA
-456 ALVYPWLM
+456 YRYLM
-464 TRQLRDARHANAGSV
+464 APETAYAAQMKLAEGEV
-479 RNANSVSNAKPVSQ
+479 
-493 TDSVSKASI
+493 

>member
-1 MKTSLP
+1 MSKGLTESLKLIN
-7 VSQRLSNDDLQPEK
+7 SDLKPEK
-21 HQKWGWYSI
+21 NQNWGWYSI

-65 AGIMIVMCFANLM
+65 LGISIVLVFANLM
-78 GEPGQKAGAPFPVIA
+78 GQPGQKAGVPF
-93 RMSFGVFGANVPAV
+93 PAV

-126 SFIILLLYFFPAM
+126 SFIILLLYFFPSM
-139 ASLQDGAFLGLS
+139 ASLADESFIGLS
-151 YLGWVGFS
+151 YLGWAGFLS
-159 AMWVLQAIVFMFG
+159 MWVLQGVVFMFG
-172 MDMIRKVIDWSGPA
+172 IDMIRKVIDWSGPA
-186 IYLAMFALCIYMIQ
+186 IYVAMFALCIYMVD
-200 LAGWENIH
+200 LAGWDNIS
-208 FNLSDTQLSGGDV
+208 FSLSEKTLSGWDV
-221 MVQMIIATA
+221 VIQMAIAVA
-230 LVAGYFAGPTLNFSD
+230 LVAGYFAGPTLSFSD
-245 FSRYCVSYKQLKVG
+245 FSRYCTSYKDLKLG
-259 NWLGLPLNFVLFSL
+259 NLLGLPLNFIVFSI

-332 FSNVS
+332 FSNVA

-342 FKTGG
+342 FKVGG
-347 FIAAVGSILLTPWNL
+347 FIAAFGSVLLTPWNL
-362 FSNPEVIHYTV
+362 FNNPEVIHYTV
-373 DVLAAMIGPLYGILI
+373 DVLAAMIGPLYGIII
-388 VDYYWIKKR
+388 VDYFLIKKGE
-397 HIDVDALYT
+397 IDIPSLYT
-406 ESPQGAYWYHN
+406 ESPQGTYWYEN
-417 GVNMQAVYALLLS
+417 GINKKSVYALVIA
-430 GGLAIYVTFFLSG
+430 GALAIFATFVFSAL
-443 FANYAL
+443 ANYAL
-449 FIGGGVA
+449 FIGGITA
-456 ALVYPWLM
+456 ALIYRYLM
-464 TRQLRDARHANAGSV
+464 REERAAIANLKLATS
-479 RNANSVSNAKPVSQ
+479 RK
-493 TDSVSKASI
+493 